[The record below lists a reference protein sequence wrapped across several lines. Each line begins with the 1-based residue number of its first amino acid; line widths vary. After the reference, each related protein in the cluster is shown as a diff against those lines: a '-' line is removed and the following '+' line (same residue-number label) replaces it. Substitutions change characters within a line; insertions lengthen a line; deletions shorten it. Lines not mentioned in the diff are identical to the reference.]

1 MKARPAVVTKFRG
14 TVIGALFRA
23 EDPEALAA
31 LPKLAAVLV
40 VVAALTL
47 RDVELF
53 PVATH
58 VIGESLQLVGPKVM
72 GVITH
77 KTSSLPQP
85 S

>member
-1 MKARPAVVTKFRG
+1 MEARPAVVAKLR
-14 TVIGALFRA
+14 VSVVGALLSA
-23 EDPEALAA
+23 EDPEAFAA

-40 VVAALTL
+40 MVAALTL
-47 RDVELF
+47 RDVERF

-77 KTSSLPQP
+77 KAVSLPQP
-85 S
+85 